1 MPDTAPDQL
10 PDNPRIIQAEI
21 TDEMQKN
28 FLDYAMSVIVAR
40 ALPDVRDGLKPVHRR
55 ILYACHD
62 MGLKYS
68 GKHSKSAKIV
78 GEVLGKYHPHG
89 DVPVYDALVRLAQEF
104 SMRYPLIDGQG
115 NFGSI
120 DGDSPAAMRYTE
132 AKLSKI
138 SEEMLVDLDK
148 ETVDLLDNFDG
159 TLKEP
164 IFLPAKLP
172 NLLLMGSE
180 GIAVGMATKIPPHHL
195 GEVVDAIVHLV
206 ENPEASVEELMQFVK
221 GPDFPT
227 HGAIYDSKA
236 IAEVYATGRGRIVVR
251 GKAEIEETK
260 SGKNQIIISELPYQV
275 NKAELV
281 ARIADLVHNKKID
294 GISDLRDES
303 DRDGI
308 RVVIE
313 LKRDAKPKA
322 LLNNLYKHTAL
333 QTTFPANIVALVD
346 GTPQV
351 LGLKQILSEYI
362 KHRQLVITRRSEYDL
377 RRARERAHIL
387 EGLKIALD
395 HLDAVIKT
403 IRESADSDVAKKN
416 LMERFG
422 LTEIQAVAI
431 LDMQLRRLAALERQK
446 IENEY
451 KQVMETITF
460 LEDLL
465 AHPEKIL
472 ALIKTEGLELKEKY
486 PEPRRTRVHKNPVGE
501 FSYED
506 LIPSEDTVITITSTG
521 YIKRQNPSA
530 FRTQHRGGKGVT
542 GMTTKEEDE
551 IAQLLTANTH
561 DDILFFTSKGRVFKV
576 KAFDLPEGSRQSKG
590 QAVVNLINIPQDEK
604 LQTVLSLGKKD
615 AYKFLLMTTHR
626 GTIKKSKLSDFDHIR
641 QSGIIAI
648 KLEQGD
654 SLEWVRPTTGT
665 DQVLIVSKEGKSIR
679 FREEDVRPTARDT
692 MGVRGIELKSGDFV
706 VGKEVFPAGR
716 EVTDKR
722 RKVFEDVLIIT
733 EKGLGKRTSV
743 KNWPLQKRGGQGV
756 KAASINDKTGKI
768 VTCIGVDENVEQV
781 VLTSRTA
788 QIIKLPLR
796 NIPRLGRDTQ
806 GVILMRLSKADAVA
820 AVTYLEKDAEPEKPS
835 K

>member
-796 NIPRLGRDTQ
+796 NIPRLGRDSH
-806 GVILMRLSKADAVA
+806 GAILMRLSKADAVA